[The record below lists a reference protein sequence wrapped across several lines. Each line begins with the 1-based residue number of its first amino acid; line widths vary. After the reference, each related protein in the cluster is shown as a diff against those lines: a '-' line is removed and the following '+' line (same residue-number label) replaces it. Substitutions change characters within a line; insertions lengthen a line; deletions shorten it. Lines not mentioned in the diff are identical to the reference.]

1 MEKEKQ
7 KNSRT
12 ILKRALTVV
21 IAVLCVFG
29 IKTLMGTRT
38 MMYLYARDIDH
49 IDVTVTPP
57 GVTMTAVGDDSVA
70 VVSLLS
76 KAVTHGRKE
85 PVTGQTISLTIYNLD
100 ESVQQVNVCGDYLE
114 VDGKGYKMRL
124 PDGEA
129 IAAWAKA
136 LAEKQGVSLE

>member
-1 MEKEKQ
+1 
-7 KNSRT
+7 
-12 ILKRALTVV
+12 
-21 IAVLCVFG
+21 
-29 IKTLMGTRT
+29 MGTRT

-57 GVTMTAVGDDSVA
+57 GVTMTAVGDDSAA

-124 PDGEA
+124 SDGEA

>member
-1 MEKEKQ
+1 MEKEK
-7 KNSRT
+7 KNNSRT

-57 GVTMTAVGDDSVA
+57 GVTMTAVGDDSAA

-129 IAAWAKA
+129 IAAWAQA

>member
-57 GVTMTAVGDDSVA
+57 GVTMTAVGDDSAA

>member
-49 IDVTVTPP
+49 IDVTITPP
-57 GVTMTAVGDDSVA
+57 GVTMTAVGDDSAA

>member
-1 MEKEKQ
+1 MEKEK
-7 KNSRT
+7 KNNSRT

-57 GVTMTAVGDDSVA
+57 GVTMTAVGDDSAA
-70 VVSLLS
+70 VVSFLS

>member
-1 MEKEKQ
+1 MEKEK
-7 KNSRT
+7 KNNSRT

-57 GVTMTAVGDDSVA
+57 GVTMTAVGDDSAA

>member
-57 GVTMTAVGDDSVA
+57 GVTMTAVGDDSAA
-70 VVSLLS
+70 VVSFLS

-124 PDGEA
+124 SDGEA
-129 IAAWAKA
+129 IEAWARA

>member
-124 PDGEA
+124 ADGEA

>member
-57 GVTMTAVGDDSVA
+57 GVTMTAVGDDSAA

-114 VDGKGYKMRL
+114 VDGKAYKMRL
-124 PDGEA
+124 SDGEA

>member
-1 MEKEKQ
+1 MEKEK
-7 KNSRT
+7 KNNSRT

-57 GVTMTAVGDDSVA
+57 GVTMTAVGDDSAA

-124 PDGEA
+124 SDGEA
-129 IAAWAKA
+129 IEAWARA
-136 LAEKQGVSLE
+136 LAEKQGVALE

>member
-49 IDVTVTPP
+49 IDVPVTPP
-57 GVTMTAVGDDSVA
+57 GVTMTAVGDDSAA

-129 IAAWAKA
+129 IAAWAQA

>member
-1 MEKEKQ
+1 MEKEK
-7 KNSRT
+7 KNNSRT

-57 GVTMTAVGDDSVA
+57 GVTMTAVGDDSAA

-114 VDGKGYKMRL
+114 VDGKDYKMRL
-124 PDGEA
+124 SDGEA

>member
-7 KNSRT
+7 NNSRT

-57 GVTMTAVGDDSVA
+57 GVTMTAVGDDSAA

>member
-57 GVTMTAVGDDSVA
+57 GVTMTAVGDDSAA

-85 PVTGQTISLTIYNLD
+85 PMTGQTISLTIYNLD

>member
-57 GVTMTAVGDDSVA
+57 GVTMTAVGDDSAA

-114 VDGKGYKMRL
+114 VDGKGYKMCL
-124 PDGEA
+124 SDGEA
-129 IAAWAKA
+129 IAAWAQA

>member
-57 GVTMTAVGDDSVA
+57 GVTMTAVGDDSAA

-114 VDGKGYKMRL
+114 VDGNGYKIRL
-124 PDGEA
+124 SDGEA
-129 IAAWAKA
+129 IAAWA
-136 LAEKQGVSLE
+136 

>member
-7 KNSRT
+7 NNSRT

-57 GVTMTAVGDDSVA
+57 GVTMTAVGDDSAA

-129 IAAWAKA
+129 IAAWAQA

>member
-7 KNSRT
+7 NNSRT

-57 GVTMTAVGDDSVA
+57 GVTMTAVGDDSAA

-85 PVTGQTISLTIYNLD
+85 PMTGQTISLTIYNLD

-124 PDGEA
+124 SDGEA
-129 IAAWAKA
+129 ITAWAKA

>member
-1 MEKEKQ
+1 MEKEK
-7 KNSRT
+7 KNNSRT

-57 GVTMTAVGDDSVA
+57 GVTMTAVGDDSAA

-124 PDGEA
+124 ADGEA

>member
-57 GVTMTAVGDDSVA
+57 GVTMTAVGDDSAA

-85 PVTGQTISLTIYNLD
+85 LVTGQTISLTIYNLD

-124 PDGEA
+124 SDGEA

>member
-12 ILKRALTVV
+12 ILKRALTIV

-57 GVTMTAVGDDSVA
+57 GVTMTAVGDDSAA

-129 IAAWAKA
+129 IAAWAQA

>member
-1 MEKEKQ
+1 MEKEK
-7 KNSRT
+7 KNNSRT

-57 GVTMTAVGDDSVA
+57 GQWA
-70 VVSLLS
+70 
-76 KAVTHGRKE
+76 
-85 PVTGQTISLTIYNLD
+85 TIRPPS
-100 ESVQQVNVCGDYLE
+100 S
-114 VDGKGYKMRL
+114 
-124 PDGEA
+124 A
-129 IAAWAKA
+129 F
-136 LAEKQGVSLE
+136 

>member
-57 GVTMTAVGDDSVA
+57 GVTMTAVGDDSAA

-114 VDGKGYKMRL
+114 VDGEGYKMRL
-124 PDGEA
+124 SDGEA

>member
-57 GVTMTAVGDDSVA
+57 GVTMTAVGDDSAA

-124 PDGEA
+124 SDGEA
-129 IAAWAKA
+129 IEAWARA

>member
-57 GVTMTAVGDDSVA
+57 GVTMTAVGDDSAA

-124 PDGEA
+124 ADGEA

>member
-1 MEKEKQ
+1 MEKEK
-7 KNSRT
+7 KNNSRT

-57 GVTMTAVGDDSVA
+57 GVTMTAVGDDSAA

-124 PDGEA
+124 SDGEA
-129 IAAWAKA
+129 ITAWAQA

>member
-1 MEKEKQ
+1 MEKEK
-7 KNSRT
+7 KNNSRT

-49 IDVTVTPP
+49 IDVT
-57 GVTMTAVGDDSVA
+57 MTAVGDDSAA

-124 PDGEA
+124 SDGEA

>member
-57 GVTMTAVGDDSVA
+57 GVTMTAVGDDSAA

-114 VDGKGYKMRL
+114 VDGESYKMRL
-124 PDGEA
+124 SDGEA

>member
-57 GVTMTAVGDDSVA
+57 GVTMTAVGDDSAA

-124 PDGEA
+124 SDGGA

>member
-57 GVTMTAVGDDSVA
+57 GVTMTAVGDDSAA

-124 PDGEA
+124 LDGEA

>member
-57 GVTMTAVGDDSVA
+57 GVTMTAVGDDSAA

-129 IAAWAKA
+129 IAAWAQA

>member
-7 KNSRT
+7 KNSHT

-57 GVTMTAVGDDSVA
+57 GVTMTAVGDDSAA